1 MIDSLLLVDDN
12 PIDQK
17 LYARLIQ
24 RSGLVSHYESCL
36 SGPAALERLA
46 KGPVDLMLL
55 DVNMPGM
62 SILQP
67 PGPDGRNDFAAF
79 LHRHRPGRSKSRQPV
94 CEPDHLLARN
104 RPFLTL
110 FRTSALELLG
120 VKPPLW
126 HQSYQRIKIWQVKL
140 LTKIGQARKP

>member
-12 PIDQK
+12 SIDQK

-62 SILQP
+62 SGFDMLDMALAEF
-67 PGPDGRNDFAAF
+67 GPDVARVVIVMLTTSIAVADRARAAEF
-79 LHRHRPGRSKSRQPV
+79 DIVRGYVAKP
-94 CEPDHLLARN
+94 
-104 RPFLTL
+104 LTL
-110 FRTSALELLG
+110 AHLKDCDALVQKARGAQPLRGSRTAC
-120 VKPPLW
+120 
-126 HQSYQRIKIWQVKL
+126 
-140 LTKIGQARKP
+140 